1 MESVKRFA
9 VSLKT
14 DIGFLIYAGPPFF
27 CGWLGTGLIGPML
40 WWVVLAMLA
49 LASEYRPS
57 PDYDELKSRPIAFGI
72 ALVAFVAI
80 YYVARWLA
88 PN

>member
-1 MESVKRFA
+1 
-9 VSLKT
+9 
-14 DIGFLIYAGPPFF
+14 
-27 CGWLGTGLIGPML
+27 ML